1 MKEVDIHSVTGIL
14 KSYLRD
20 LPEALFTDQ
29 NYQRFFDT
37 FNKFSSL
44 NENQRIRELQ
54 TIFNE
59 LPMPNRVT
67 INLILDHLIR

>member
-1 MKEVDIHSVTGIL
+1 M
-14 KSYLRD
+14 RD

-29 NYQRFFDT
+29 NYQKFFDT

-67 INLILDHLIR
+67 INLILDHLIRLVFFLFYFLKDFVLIK